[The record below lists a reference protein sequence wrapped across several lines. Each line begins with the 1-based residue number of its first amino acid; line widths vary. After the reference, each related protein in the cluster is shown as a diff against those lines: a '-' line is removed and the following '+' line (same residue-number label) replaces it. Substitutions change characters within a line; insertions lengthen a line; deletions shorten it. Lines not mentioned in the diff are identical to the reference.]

1 MPPMHRLPALLLTLA
16 PALAPVFALGLAPAT
31 ALALTPDEAA
41 RIELVT
47 YGTLYGAA
55 LGAYTAIELD
65 LGLRPAAWL
74 SAGLAGGALWGTWEA
89 AQARGLDAGQAALI
103 ASAGGWA
110 MADVIAVGVLSGAGD
125 ETLWLSF
132 GAGALAAGA
141 AFWAAPYYDGGPGD
155 ISLVNSGGIW
165 TPIAATIL
173 AVTLEVDPF
182 VEDLVGWVLA
192 FNLLGLATGIALATQ
207 HDPSREQVLY
217 LDLGLLA
224 GGLGGGLFGVIAAVS
239 SENVAVGGLLTVGG
253 MVAGAAIAV
262 ANAGFDGGSGES
274 ATGSTARTA
283 RSRPPLVLPLW
294 AGAW

>member
-1 MPPMHRLPALLLTLA
+1 MAPMHRLPALLLTLA
-16 PALAPVFALGLAPAT
+16 PAFTPTT

-89 AQARGLDAGQAALI
+89 AKARGLDAGQSALI

-110 MADVIAVGVLSGAGD
+110 MADVLALGVLSGTGD

-165 TPIAATIL
+165 TPVAGTIL
-173 AVTLEVDPF
+173 AVTLEFAPF
-182 VEDLVGWVLA
+182 EDDFVGWVLA
-192 FNLLGLATGIALATQ
+192 FNLLGLATGITLATQ
-207 HDPSREQVLY
+207 LDPSREQVLY

-224 GGLGGGLFGVIAAVS
+224 GGLGGGLLGVIATVS
-239 SENVAVGGLLTVGG
+239 SESVAVGGLLTVGG

-262 ANAGFDGGSGES
+262 ANAGFDGGGREG
-274 ATGSTARTA
+274 ATGSTARNN
-283 RSRPPLVLPLW
+283 RSSLPLVLPLW